1 MGIFDFCRCEVLTGL
16 CTLMVWVSY
25 DWVFFCT
32 SWSFVSCFAF
42 AMVLDGFCWIGGLD
56 MLTSY
61 IYIYGGNV
69 LCLDRCSFKELLSKR
84 VDYSFH
90 FYMEVCQFVYCL
102 LLRTQK
108 ISSLPDLHNW
118 EEYMD
123 VEKVD
128 EFDSISPVD
137 FLRNHSFG
145 LTLHSRND
153 GSGRTFREQC
163 RKFMDRLVD
172 AILGQQ
178 PVTGEFSQ
186 GLYAFCPE
194 FLLEGDDRHMLS
206 LFSKMIRV
214 LESSGCLS
222 SSESR
227 TAVEE
232 YSTFVVDA
240 RRRHG
245 DCGASAEDIA
255 DVKQYLLL
263 DYSFLSRKS
272 LVRVFK
278 LCCLVA
284 RKPRDDYPSVD
295 LGLTNCQVS
304 EWVIATC
311 ISGVQSCVSASDFK
325 LSSFFTKFTMK
336 EVRDAIDAGYDPWTG
351 TCSDGQA
358 SFVKRYFGL
367 FKARI
372 DRKRG
377 EGSQQSCAP
386 DVLK

>member
-1 MGIFDFCRCEVLTGL
+1 
-16 CTLMVWVSY
+16 
-25 DWVFFCT
+25 
-32 SWSFVSCFAF
+32 
-42 AMVLDGFCWIGGLD
+42 
-56 MLTSY
+56 
-61 IYIYGGNV
+61 
-69 LCLDRCSFKELLSKR
+69 
-84 VDYSFH
+84 
-90 FYMEVCQFVYCL
+90 
-102 LLRTQK
+102 
-108 ISSLPDLHNW
+108 
-118 EEYMD
+118 MD

-128 EFDSISPVD
+128 EFDSISPDD

-145 LTLHSRND
+145 STLHGRTD

-186 GLYAFCPE
+186 GIYAFCPE
-194 FLLEGDDRHMLS
+194 LLLEGDDRHMLG
-206 LFSKMIRV
+206 LFSKLIRV

-222 SSESR
+222 SSESS
-227 TAVEE
+227 TAVEV

-255 DVKQYLLL
+255 DVKQYLLS

-272 LVRVFK
+272 LVRLFK

-284 RKPRDDYPSVD
+284 LKPRVDYPSVD
-295 LGLTNCQVS
+295 PGLTNCQLS
-304 EWVIATC
+304 EWVLATC
-311 ISGVQSCVSASDFK
+311 ISGVQNCVSASDFK

-336 EVRDAIDAGYDPWTG
+336 EVRDAIDASQSLMTSAGYDPWTG
-351 TCSDGQA
+351 ICSEGQA
-358 SFVKRYFGL
+358 AFVKRYSGL

-386 DVLK
+386 DVLKQGLRSGGDDDVSSAVLSDSVASAVSLPPMPSSSDTSSCRRSKMRVHSSLASLLGRKKDASRGGFEVIQEPMKVVKKKSKKSASRSGESSSKK